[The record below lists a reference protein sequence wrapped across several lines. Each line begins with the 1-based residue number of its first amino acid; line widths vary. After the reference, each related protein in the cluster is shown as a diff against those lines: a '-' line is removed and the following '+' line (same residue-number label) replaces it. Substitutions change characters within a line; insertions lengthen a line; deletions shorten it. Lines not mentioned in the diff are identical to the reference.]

1 MAAVS
6 IQRGTDAI
14 IGDYNDHLRRHL
26 RARLGSESDVEDL
39 AQEACLKFLQAV
51 ERGLEIQNPRAY
63 LMRIAHNLLYHH
75 YTSRARS
82 TVASDVDVDTLYAEG
97 MDLESA
103 TALWLRSDRINRA
116 WRELSPK
123 CQRALHLRWRE
134 GLRVKEIA
142 NEMNLSH
149 AMVKKYLAQGLAHFR
164 KRLSRYV
171 E

>member
-14 IGDYNDHLRRHL
+14 IGDYGDHLRRHL
-26 RARLGSESDVEDL
+26 RARLGSESAVEDL
-39 AQEACLKFLQAV
+39 AQEACFKFLQAV
-51 ERGLEIQNPRAY
+51 ERGLEIQNPKAY
-63 LMRIAHNLLYHH
+63 LMRIAHNLVYHH
-75 YTSRARS
+75 YTSRERS
-82 TVASDVDVDTLYAEG
+82 TVFSDVDVDTLYAEG

-103 TALWLRSDRINRA
+103 TALWLRTDRINYA

-142 NEMNLSH
+142 DEMSLSH